1 MVILITCD
9 DDRSRDGFHLERAVH
24 QAISTHALAN
34 YPRAS
39 SVKKNMAAF
48 SLTKAEKL
56 QLSTRPPRAC
66 ESLRRACHTVSTP
79 SLAHSF
85 IRELSLFLSVC
96 CGAGSSSR
104 SSSGKLHGRSPRRRA
119 VLTPAQ
125 VPRLICASRAADLPL
140 TRRQHRKATRYFEP
154 GHTTL
159 GT

>member
-1 MVILITCD
+1 MTGLETVFTSNVPFTEQYQPTRLPTTPGPPA
-9 DDRSRDGFHLERAVH
+9 SRKIWLHLASQRPK
-24 QAISTHALAN
+24 N
-34 YPRAS
+34 YNCQPDPR
-39 SVKKNMAAF
+39 
-48 SLTKAEKL
+48 
-56 QLSTRPPRAC
+56 RAC